1 MKVKVRLFAV
11 LRDKLPAD
19 ADGHEVEVD
28 VPEGATPLD
37 VIHRLEIP
45 EELAHLV
52 MVNGFHLLRD
62 DVRKRTLQ
70 AGEVLSIFPPIA
82 GG

>member
-1 MKVKVRLFAV
+1 MIVKVKLFAI
-11 LRDKLPAD
+11 LRDMLPAGT
-19 ADGHEVEVD
+19 DGHEVDVD
-28 VPEGATPLD
+28 VPDGATPLD
-37 VIHRLEIP
+37 VIRRLEIP

-62 DVRKRTLQ
+62 DLRTRALQ
-70 AGEVLSIFPPIA
+70 VGDVLSIFPPIA